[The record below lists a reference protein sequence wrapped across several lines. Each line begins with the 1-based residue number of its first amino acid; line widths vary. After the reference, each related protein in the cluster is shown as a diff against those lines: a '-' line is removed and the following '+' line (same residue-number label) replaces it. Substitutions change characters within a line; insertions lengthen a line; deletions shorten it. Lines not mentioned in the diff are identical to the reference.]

1 MTPSDATA
9 ILTPEVPAWALRGRA
24 IREYQSWC
32 DAMEADMRDRAT
44 VTEREITETYRAL
57 IRIRLATALFASVLV
72 EEVKNLSM
80 VATPDHPEDLMAR
93 IREAVCDGLGLGV
106 EASHVLFDEQA

>member
-9 ILTPEVPAWALRGRA
+9 ILTPEPAWAHRYKR
-24 IREYQSWC
+24 IREYGSWC
-32 DAMEADMRDRAT
+32 EAMESDINDRFET
-44 VTEREITETYRAL
+44 TEAEIEEHYRAL
-57 IRIRLATALFASVLV
+57 DRIRLATSFFASLIA
-72 EEVKNLSM
+72 EEAKNLSM

-106 EASHVLFDEQA
+106 EASHVLFDEQG